1 MEPRD
6 EELLFCKLKE
16 VINMGS
22 ARTEINGK
30 RIGRGFASLSDKQK
44 QFFEM
49 LENKKGVSLNDLMVS
64 GAKVVKY

>member
-1 MEPRD
+1 
-6 EELLFCKLKE
+6 
-16 VINMGS
+16 MGS

-30 RIGRGFASLSDKQK
+30 RIGRGFASLSDKQQ

-64 GAKVVKY
+64 GAKVVKYQCFKARNKFCYELL

>member
-1 MEPRD
+1 
-6 EELLFCKLKE
+6 
-16 VINMGS
+16 MGS
-22 ARTEINGK
+22 ARTEING
-30 RIGRGFASLSDKQK
+30 RHIERGFASLSDKQK